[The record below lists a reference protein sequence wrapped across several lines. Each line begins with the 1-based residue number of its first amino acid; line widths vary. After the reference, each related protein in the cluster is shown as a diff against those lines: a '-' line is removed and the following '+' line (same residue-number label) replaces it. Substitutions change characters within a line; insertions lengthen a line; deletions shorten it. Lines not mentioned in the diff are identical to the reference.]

1 MITIQSS
8 MVVSTNRVRQ
18 RGVVL
23 FFALV
28 ALVAMSLAA
37 VALIRS
43 VDTSTLIAGNL
54 SFKQAATNS
63 GDKGIEAA
71 ISWMAAVQ
79 AANPGLVV
87 LNDPTHPFNL
97 TCLATRSAGTNGSSD
112 PGCTGI
118 VPGYH
123 SNIDSTLNLTDPAT
137 WNDVNSVLV
146 TPPDASGY
154 EARYIIQRACRTA
167 NKTVKDA
174 GCLFGGIAEDPNPQ
188 MIVEYQKVCDGPG
201 CPPPGQTPQNRIT
214 VQVSGPRNTV
224 SYVQA
229 FVF

>member
-1 MITIQSS
+1 MNTTLSYRSGSAGIA
-8 MVVSTNRVRQ
+8 RQ

-54 SFKQAATNS
+54 SFKQSATNS
-63 GDKGIEAA
+63 GDNGIEAA
-71 ISWMAAVQ
+71 VKWMATVQ
-79 AANPGLVV
+79 AANAGLVV
-87 LNDPTHPFNL
+87 LNDPAHPFNL
-97 TCLATRSAGTNGSSD
+97 TCLATRPAGTNSLAD
-112 PGCTGI
+112 PGCASV

-123 SNIDSTLNLTDPAT
+123 SNIDNALSLTAPAT
-137 WNDVNSVLV
+137 WEGVDSVLV
-146 TPPDASGY
+146 GTDVSGN
-154 EARYIIQRACRTA
+154 ETRYIIQRACRNA
-167 NKTVKDA
+167 NVIVKDA
-174 GCLFGGIAEDPNPQ
+174 GCLFGGIAEDLNPQ
-188 MIVEYQKVCDGPG
+188 TLVEYQKICDGPG

-214 VQVSGPRNTV
+214 VRITGPRNTV

-229 FVF
+229 FVY